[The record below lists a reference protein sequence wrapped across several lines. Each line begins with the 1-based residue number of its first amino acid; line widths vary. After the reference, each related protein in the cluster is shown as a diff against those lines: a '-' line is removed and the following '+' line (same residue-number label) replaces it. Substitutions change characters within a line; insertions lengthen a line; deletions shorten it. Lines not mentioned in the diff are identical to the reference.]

1 MSVIKT
7 LLLGDSHELD
17 LSGIVAF
24 SRLRR
29 FPGFSTGALASVLNA
44 DLENW
49 LCAEGGQANV
59 WLDDMARVAA
69 LACLVPM
76 AWDSR
81 HFGMPM
87 SRLHLAVAPEAG
99 TDECRQL
106 VKALFCSAAVRSG
119 DHISVEVDID
129 DYASLNS
136 LTGLGFEILDL
147 RRTYC
152 TNRMRD
158 DIDFIRMSSRT
169 RHYQPEDHQAVMAL
183 VAQTTFP
190 SRFSRDAMIDPERVS
205 AMYSRWFDNLLSSHE
220 KTANAVVYERGGQVI
235 ACGAIGEKDYGY
247 AGVPIAIRTGSLYA
261 GRPDSVGAYVPVLY
275 RLIIE
280 ALVSHGLVETT
291 VSMNNVTVC
300 RVLEGFRSYKSAAAS
315 YSLRLRVP

>member
-1 MSVIKT
+1 MTNMLHSGKPD
-7 LLLGDSHELD
+7 GLD
-17 LSGIVAF
+17 LSPVVAF

-29 FPGFSTGALASVLNA
+29 FPGFAVDILTAILDA
-44 DLENW
+44 DLT
-49 LCAEGGQANV
+49 V
-59 WLDDMARVAA
+59 WLDKDGGRAAFLLDENERLVA
-69 LACLVPM
+69 LGCLVPM
-76 AWDSR
+76 AWDSL
-81 HFGMPM
+81 HFDIPM
-87 SRLHLAVAPEAG
+87 SRLQLALALDTDMQQCRELVMALLDDAG
-99 TDECRQL
+99 
-106 VKALFCSAAVRSG
+106 VRAG
-119 DHISVEVDID
+119 HHISAEVDID
-129 DYASLNS
+129 DYASLNT
-136 LTGLGFEILDL
+136 LTSLGFEVLDL

-169 RHYQPEDHQAVMAL
+169 RHYQPEDHQTVMAL

-190 SRFSRDAMIDPERVS
+190 NRFSRDAMIDPERVS

-220 KTANAVVYERGGQVI
+220 KTANAVVYERGGEVI

-315 YSLRLRVP
+315 YSLRLRVS